1 MTDFPMDA
9 ALVHNS
15 VKTSLFISFCIF
27 RDLPKQKNPR
37 ELCGGGDPTIFLCS
51 HIQMEIFFDG
61 TDQENSETQGG
72 KGQIRKIQKKK
83 KKERMEERKRR
94 DF

>member
-37 ELCGGGDPTIFLCS
+37 ELCGEGDSTIFLCS

-61 TDQENSETQGG
+61 TDQENSE
-72 KGQIRKIQKKK
+72 K
-83 KKERMEERKRR
+83 KRR
-94 DF
+94 KEWRKEKEEIFRYMEFSILVCSP

>member
-61 TDQENSETQGG
+61 TDQENSE
-72 KGQIRKIQKKK
+72 
-83 KKERMEERKRR
+83 KRR
-94 DF
+94 RKEWRKEKEEIFRYMEFSILVCSP